1 MNNTAAVVIF
11 IPVLMTTAGRKGV
24 SPSKLL
30 MPLSFASMF
39 GGVRTLLGT
48 STNILVSSIARDS
61 GLAPFSMFEFTPFGP
76 IV

>member
-1 MNNTAAVVIF
+1 
-11 IPVLMTTAGRKGV
+11 
-24 SPSKLL
+24 
-30 MPLSFASMF
+30 MF